1 MIVIFAELERGGSS
15 VATVGESPTS
25 SSPKIIA
32 RSEAK
37 IKKRIFPI
45 TVQILPQKTLD
56 NHTPNCYTLFVVS
69 SPLVVSLSPDRA
81 ETGGGKQT
89 YKPSSVP

>member
-1 MIVIFAELERGGSS
+1 VIVIVADFVGGGFS
-15 VATVGESPTS
+15 VAMVGESPTTS
-25 SSPKIIA
+25 TPKIIA

-56 NHTPNCYTLFVVS
+56 NHTPNLLYFVRDFFPS
-69 SPLVVSLSPDRA
+69 CCIS
-81 ETGGGKQT
+81 
-89 YKPSSVP
+89 KPCQG